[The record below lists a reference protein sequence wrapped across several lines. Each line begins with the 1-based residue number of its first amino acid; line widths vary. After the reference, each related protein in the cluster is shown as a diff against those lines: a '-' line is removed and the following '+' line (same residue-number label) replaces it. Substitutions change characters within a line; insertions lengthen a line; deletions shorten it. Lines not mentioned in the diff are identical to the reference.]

1 MSCTNLIAY
10 YSGIDAAVLGS
21 AGLSTVLHDLIDEHT
36 VVSTAMP
43 GMRFPT
49 WMRSSQ
55 FIQGGWCVL
64 DHSHDAVTD
73 RGIAEGWNREHSWPK
88 SYGVDTKA
96 RTFRTCTPYT
106 QLTGAS
112 TRQGATYTSTIARY
126 RRDAPSQRTWRRA
139 RPLPRTRRDSVRP
152 TTGAAISRDRCSTWL
167 RGTMGVRPT
176 PTTSPLRRRPTLQG
190 ARWGSSR
197 TLVAWHDADPV
208 SAAERTRNE
217 RICATYQH
225 NRNPF
230 IDHPEWVACIF
241 SGGRAQTPSLPTAA
255 AAGTAI
261 VATFAARAGWVPHHH
276 WDHRRPSP
284 AASPKP

>member
-1 MSCTNLIAY
+1 MTT
-10 YSGIDAAVLGS
+10 
-21 AGLSTVLHDLIDEHT
+21 LSFL
-36 VVSTAMP
+36 TAMP

-49 WMRSSQ
+49 WMR
-55 FIQGGWCVL
+55 IQPIHPGWLVCTRTI
-64 DHSHDAVTD
+64 HTTQSPIGASP
-73 RGIAEGWNREHSWPK
+73 RAGIVSTVGQSRMVS
-88 SYGVDTKA
+88 DTKA

-197 TLVAWHDADPV
+197 HSLRGTT
-208 SAAERTRNE
+208 RT
-217 RICATYQH
+217 
-225 NRNPF
+225 P
-230 IDHPEWVACIF
+230 
-241 SGGRAQTPSLPTAA
+241 
-255 AAGTAI
+255 
-261 VATFAARAGWVPHHH
+261 
-276 WDHRRPSP
+276 
-284 AASPKP
+284 